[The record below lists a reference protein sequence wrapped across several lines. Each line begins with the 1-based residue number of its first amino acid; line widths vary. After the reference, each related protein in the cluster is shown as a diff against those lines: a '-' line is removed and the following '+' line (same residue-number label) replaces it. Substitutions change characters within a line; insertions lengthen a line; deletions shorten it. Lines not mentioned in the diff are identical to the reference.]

1 MNDCFTM
8 QLVVKYN
15 LGHNKH
21 TYFNCMKTKLE
32 LSGYDSK
39 YFSKIF
45 VAKSD
50 HNLPG
55 QFV

>member
-1 MNDCFTM
+1 
-8 QLVVKYN
+8 
-15 LGHNKH
+15 
-21 TYFNCMKTKLE
+21 MKTKLK

>member
-15 LGHNKH
+15 LGHNKR
-21 TYFNCMKTKLE
+21 TYFNWMKTKLE
-32 LSGYDSK
+32 LSGYD
-39 YFSKIF
+39 SKIF

>member
-1 MNDCFTM
+1 MNDYFTM

-15 LGHNKH
+15 LGHKKH
-21 TYFNCMKTKLE
+21 TYFNCIKTKLG

-39 YFSKIF
+39 IF
-45 VAKSD
+45 VTKSD